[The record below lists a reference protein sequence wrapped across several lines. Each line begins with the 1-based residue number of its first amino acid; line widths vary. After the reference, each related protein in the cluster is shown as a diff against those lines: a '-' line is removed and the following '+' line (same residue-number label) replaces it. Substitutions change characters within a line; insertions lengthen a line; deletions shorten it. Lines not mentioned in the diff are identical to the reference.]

1 MDLAAEIDTVL
12 VVEIEDRLPAP
23 RLLGEAVL
31 DEARRPL
38 RIGIE
43 DRPGERA
50 GEGHMLGQPE
60 AAGHLRRLA
69 HLVRRSMAALLG
81 IAAQLRRALAIEEGV
96 IGRMHGDHLALE
108 MGRELAD
115 RDADIGE
122 LALDLVA
129 VSLAL
134 MGLVEIEEAPVP
146 AGDLD
151 RLVAIALGPARDAFE
166 RVVRGCVLR
175 ELGKKQP
182 WPFHRPHAAS
192 SLRVQD
198 PRWFEQGS
206 AGARF

>member
-1 MDLAAEIDTVL
+1 
-12 VVEIEDRLPAP
+12 
-23 RLLGEAVL
+23 
-31 DEARRPL
+31 
-38 RIGIE
+38 
-43 DRPGERA
+43 
-50 GEGHMLGQPE
+50 
-60 AAGHLRRLA
+60 
-69 HLVRRSMAALLG
+69 
-81 IAAQLRRALAIEEGV
+81 
-96 IGRMHGDHLALE
+96 MHGDHLALE

-206 AGARF
+206 AGGLRLVCQISRHVSTDAGRRELRLTLLDDFHK